1 MKRIF
6 YILSLFTLLL
16 ASCSEK
22 DEVNEYD
29 NWQTRNQQY
38 VDSIANLANAGRDG
52 WTKIIAYNLITREER
67 PDLNNNFYIYVQK
80 LENGTGTRHAEQN
93 DSVRVHYLG
102 RLIPSASYPQGN
114 VFDKSYSTY
123 TFNEETDVPKLMAAA
138 NNMLTGFATAVMNM
152 VEGDRWKV
160 VIPYYLGYNPK
171 VNPSSKV
178 PDYSTLI
185 FDIKLARIYKYHFRH
200 AAGWHINTKRASI
213 AMTDALLFMC
223 ISLLI

>member
-185 FDIKLARIYKYHFRH
+185 FDIKLARIYKYHIDTDTT
-200 AAGWHINTKRASI
+200 WHYPAHLPTRWAIF
-213 AMTDALLFMC
+213 AMRQVG
-223 ISLLI
+223 I

>member
-93 DSVRVHYLG
+93 DSVRIHYLG

-185 FDIKLARIYKYHFRH
+185 FDIKLARIYKSHIDTDTT
-200 AAGWHINTKRASI
+200 WH
-213 AMTDALLFMC
+213 
-223 ISLLI
+223 

>member
-1 MKRIF
+1 MKKLFHILPLFAALIF
-6 YILSLFTLLL
+6 L

-22 DEVNEYD
+22 DEVGEYD
-29 NWQTRNQQY
+29 NWQARNQHY
-38 VDSIANLANAGRDG
+38 VDSIASLADAGRDG
-52 WTKIIAYNLITREER
+52 WTKIIAYNLNTREPR
-67 PDLNNNFYIYVQK
+67 PDLNNNYYIYVQK
-80 LENGTGTRHAEQN
+80 LEKGTGDKLPENN

-102 RLIPSASYPQGN
+102 RLIPSMSYTQGN

-185 FDIKLARIYKYHFRH
+185 FDIKLARIYKYHIDTDTT
-200 AAGWHINTKRASI
+200 WH
-213 AMTDALLFMC
+213 
-223 ISLLI
+223 

>member
-171 VNPSSKV
+171 VNP
-178 PDYSTLI
+178 
-185 FDIKLARIYKYHFRH
+185 
-200 AAGWHINTKRASI
+200 
-213 AMTDALLFMC
+213 
-223 ISLLI
+223 

>member
-1 MKRIF
+1 MTIKGFLYR
-6 YILSLFTLLL
+6 TLIAL
-16 ASCSEK
+16 ALPLMGVGFSSCSEN
-22 DEVNEYD
+22 EEAGEYD

-93 DSVRVHYLG
+93 DSVRIHYLG

-185 FDIKLARIYKYHFRH
+185 FDIKLARIYKYHIDTDTT
-200 AAGWHINTKRASI
+200 WH
-213 AMTDALLFMC
+213 
-223 ISLLI
+223 

>member
-67 PDLNNNFYIYVQK
+67 PDLNNNFYI
-80 LENGTGTRHAEQN
+80 
-93 DSVRVHYLG
+93 
-102 RLIPSASYPQGN
+102 
-114 VFDKSYSTY
+114 
-123 TFNEETDVPKLMAAA
+123 
-138 NNMLTGFATAVMNM
+138 
-152 VEGDRWKV
+152 
-160 VIPYYLGYNPK
+160 
-171 VNPSSKV
+171 
-178 PDYSTLI
+178 
-185 FDIKLARIYKYHFRH
+185 
-200 AAGWHINTKRASI
+200 
-213 AMTDALLFMC
+213 
-223 ISLLI
+223 